1 MRRVLNLMPM
11 ILLAASLPAFSAQ
24 PDSPSSGA
32 THRIQVFR
40 AGKGEPRVREA
51 APART
56 APPRPPN
63 QAQDTGRTRPYQAAK
78 PGEGA
83 PKG

>member
-1 MRRVLNLMPM
+1 MRPILNVMPL
-11 ILLAASLPAFSAQ
+11 ILLAASLSASSAQ
-24 PDSPSSGA
+24 AEPPSPGS

-40 AGKGEPRVREA
+40 TGKGEPRVRDA
-51 APART
+51 VAART
-56 APPRPPN
+56 ASPRTPDQV
-63 QAQDTGRTRPYQAAK
+63 QAPGRTRPYQAAK

>member
-1 MRRVLNLMPM
+1 MRRILNVMPM
-11 ILLAASLPAFSAQ
+11 ILLAACLPAYSVQ
-24 PDSPSSGA
+24 PESPSPGS

-40 AGKGEPRVREA
+40 EGKGEPRVRGAVA
-51 APART
+51 ARNA
-56 APPRPPN
+56 ASA
-63 QAQDTGRTRPYQAAK
+63 AQHQVQGTGRTRPYQVAK

>member
-1 MRRVLNLMPM
+1 MRRILNVMPM
-11 ILLAASLPAFSAQ
+11 ILLAASLPAFSVQ
-24 PDSPSSGA
+24 PESPSPGS

-40 AGKGEPRVREA
+40 AGKGEPRVRDGEA
-51 APART
+51 ART
-56 APPRPPN
+56 ASPRTPN
-63 QAQDTGRTRPYQAAK
+63 QAQDAGRTRPYQAPK